1 MAAIKTQ
8 GTQMYYASAA
18 TTVTTMA
25 SVISATGLDAGA
37 NDQIDTTLLN
47 ASART
52 FVSGLASPGA
62 VTIEL
67 MHDTLSDPS
76 IAMLR
81 ALKAAGT
88 SVDWCI
94 GLADGTAAPTAAAS
108 QIVQPA
114 AASRSSVKFNGYVS
128 GYVVDF
134 PQNDV
139 VKAQITIQTSGVHTW
154 VDKV

>member
-1 MAAIKTQ
+1 MAALKTQ
-8 GTQMYYASAA
+8 GTQLYYASAA
-18 TTVTTMA
+18 TTVTTVA
-25 SVISATGLDAGA
+25 SVMTATGLDAGA
-37 NDQIDTTLLN
+37 NDQLDTTLLS

-52 FVSGLASPGA
+52 FISGLANPGA
-62 VTIEL
+62 VTIEML
-67 MHDTLSDPS
+67 HDTLADPS
-76 IAMLR
+76 VAMLR

-94 GLADGTAAPTAAAS
+94 GLSDGTAPPTASAS
-108 QIVQPA
+108 LIVQPA
-114 AASRSSVKFNGYVS
+114 AASRSTVKFNGFVS

-139 VKAQITIQTSGVHTW
+139 VKAQITIQTSGVHAW